1 MELLGKKL
9 TLKKDY
15 DDICEICTFSPSQS
29 VKQDGKY
36 EIKIPGVG
44 SLNLPSSAINLL
56 FNILKQED
64 STEDSENNKN
74 IESLKASKETKETKE
89 PVVLNIDDRRESL
102 KALKKDELLNVIK
115 KMQLEDKLPSSLK
128 KTQLVEEILKE
139 SFGENYKAK
148 G

>member
-1 MELLGKKL
+1 MELIGKKL

-15 DDICEICTFSPSQS
+15 DDICEICTFTPSQS

-44 SLNLPSSAINLL
+44 SLNLTRSAINLL
-56 FNILKQED
+56 FNILEQED
-64 STEDSENNKN
+64 FTDNSENNKN
-74 IESLKASKETKETKE
+74 IKPLKASKKTKES
-89 PVVLNIDDRRESL
+89 LAINIDDRRESL

-115 KMQLEDKLPSSLK
+115 KMQLEDKFPSSLN

-139 SFGENYKAK
+139 SFGEHYY
-148 G
+148 